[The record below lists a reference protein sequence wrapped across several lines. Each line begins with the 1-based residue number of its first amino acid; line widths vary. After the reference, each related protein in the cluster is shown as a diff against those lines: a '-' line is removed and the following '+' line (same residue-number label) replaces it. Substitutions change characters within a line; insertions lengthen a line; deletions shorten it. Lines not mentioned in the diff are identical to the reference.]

1 VKLQIVVRHGSCDA
15 QSVKLQINVRHGS
28 LDAQSVEVTNHCS
41 PWDICDDG
49 QNHIPIIYSVVH
61 IRRHSKM
68 AP

>member
-1 VKLQIVVRHGSCDA
+1 MKLQIVVRHGSCDA